1 MPSIASRQ
9 QVLPG
14 FRLSLGCALVL
25 LPGNV
30 NVLHRRV
37 HGAWADR
44 GRQSL
49 ADAPRDEAMA
59 FMRKLEAQ
67 GRVEPA
73 ILSMLAIDPEHV
85 RKVALSQH
93 Q

>member
-59 FMRKLEAQ
+59 FMRTVNRRRWSTLRAMSWVLS
-67 GRVEPA
+67 GRMRCDGND
-73 ILSMLAIDPEHV
+73 SCH
-85 RKVALSQH
+85 
-93 Q
+93 